1 MRYISNEKNNGGLK
15 MAKIISKID
24 EITGKTEQDQILK
37 EQFSFLQKMAQAKC
51 EQFEAELKSMFTSG
65 GTSECEVVG
74 NRAIAYYK
82 CQHVDIKAG
91 CGTAIREAI
100 NMFFSGG
107 DDVKN
112 GFQKI
117 VETAL
122 DTLIGNTS
130 MGEHEEKMFFVYP
143 ENFAIVRV
151 DVKCY
156 KYCFSS
162 SGVIAKSENVFCYTM
177 AKSIVDHTKLTID
190 ELLYMVVEMIGAE
203 KIDEVEA
210 FIKQLKSIWKMLEDK
225 SSDEVMKIALNNI
238 NK

>member
-1 MRYISNEKNNGGLK
+1 M
-15 MAKIISKID
+15 D
-24 EITGKTEQDQILK
+24 TGKDA
-37 EQFSFLQKMAQAKC
+37 S
-51 EQFEAELKSMFTSG
+51 FEAEFKSMFIKAVG
-65 GTSECEVVG
+65 ASECEVVG

-130 MGEHEEKMFFVYP
+130 IGEHEEKMFLFIRKTLLLFVSTL
-143 ENFAIVRV
+143 NVINIVFLQAV
-151 DVKCY
+151 
-156 KYCFSS
+156 
-162 SGVIAKSENVFCYTM
+162 
-177 AKSIVDHTKLTID
+177 
-190 ELLYMVVEMIGAE
+190 LL
-203 KIDEVEA
+203 
-210 FIKQLKSIWKMLEDK
+210 QSQKMYSATLWQNLLL
-225 SSDEVMKIALNNI
+225 IILNSQ
-238 NK
+238 

>member
-1 MRYISNEKNNGGLK
+1 

-130 MGEHEEKMFFVYP
+130 MGEHEEKMFLFTLKTLLLFVSTL
-143 ENFAIVRV
+143 NVINIVFLQAV
-151 DVKCY
+151 
-156 KYCFSS
+156 
-162 SGVIAKSENVFCYTM
+162 
-177 AKSIVDHTKLTID
+177 
-190 ELLYMVVEMIGAE
+190 LLQSQKTYSATQWQNLLLI
-203 KIDEVEA
+203 I
-210 FIKQLKSIWKMLEDK
+210 
-225 SSDEVMKIALNNI
+225 LNSQ
-238 NK
+238 

>member
-1 MRYISNEKNNGGLK
+1 MYKR
-15 MAKIISKID
+15 
-24 EITGKTEQDQILK
+24 Q
-37 EQFSFLQKMAQAKC
+37 
-51 EQFEAELKSMFTSG
+51 
-65 GTSECEVVG
+65 EVVG

>member
-1 MRYISNEKNNGGLK
+1 
-15 MAKIISKID
+15 
-24 EITGKTEQDQILK
+24 
-37 EQFSFLQKMAQAKC
+37 
-51 EQFEAELKSMFTSG
+51 
-65 GTSECEVVG
+65 
-74 NRAIAYYK
+74 
-82 CQHVDIKAG
+82 
-91 CGTAIREAI
+91 
-100 NMFFSGG
+100 
-107 DDVKN
+107 
-112 GFQKI
+112 
-117 VETAL
+117 
-122 DTLIGNTS
+122 

>member
-1 MRYISNEKNNGGLK
+1 
-15 MAKIISKID
+15 MAKIVSKID
-24 EITGKTEQDQILK
+24 EITGKTEQEQILK

-51 EQFEAELKSMFTSG
+51 EQFEAELKSMFTSD
-65 GTSECEVVG
+65 GTAECEIVG
-74 NRAIAYYK
+74 NRALAYYK

-91 CGTAIREAI
+91 CGAAIKDAI
-100 NMFFSGG
+100 NMFFNGG

-112 GFQKI
+112 GFEKI

-177 AKSIVDHTKLTID
+177 AKSVVDHSKLTID
-190 ELLYMVVEMIGAE
+190 ELLYMVTEMVGSDKLE
-203 KIDEVEA
+203 EVEA
-210 FIKQLKSIWKMLEDK
+210 FITQLKKVWKMLEVQNPND
-225 SSDEVMKIALNNI
+225 VLRNALLLNN
-238 NK
+238 N

>member
-1 MRYISNEKNNGGLK
+1 

-51 EQFEAELKSMFTSG
+51 DQFEAELKSMFTSG
-65 GTSECEVVG
+65 GASECEVVG